1 MKEVH
6 NLKNLKNLKILLSVL
21 LAIAM
26 LLTAASA
33 LAEGYSVDVL
43 EVKIWD
49 NNQLAGLQQIADEW
63 TAQSGVKVN
72 IQVVDWDNYWT
83 LLEAGASGGEMP
95 DVFWMHS
102 NNAQMY
108 MGAQKLLD
116 LTDYIAASDKI
127 DLANYYP
134 GITELYSLNDR
145 NYAIAKDHDTIAL
158 LYNKAIF
165 DQYGVAYPDETW
177 TWDDYKAAAEAITE
191 ASGGEVYGAA
201 CNTTN
206 DQDGYFNII
215 YDFGGYVISEDKKSS
230 GWDNENTMKAM
241 EFVGTLTRPGRPNSW
256 WLRTAPTPCSTTAR
270 WP

>member
-1 MKEVH
+1 M
-6 NLKNLKNLKILLSVL
+6 KNLKILLSVL
-21 LAIAM
+21 LATAM

-49 NNQLAGLQQIADEW
+49 NNQLAGLQQIADLW
-63 TAQSGVKVN
+63 TEQSGVKVN

-145 NYAIAKDHDTIAL
+145 NYAIAKDHDTITLIFIPPYTPEMNPIEQIWKGIRKRGFRNEIFHSLDKVIDRLCDVIINLPAS
-158 LYNKAIF
+158 AI
-165 DQYGVAYPDETW
+165 QS
-177 TWDDYKAAAEAITE
+177 IT
-191 ASGGEVYGAA
+191 
-201 CNTTN
+201 
-206 DQDGYFNII
+206 
-215 YDFGGYVISEDKKSS
+215 
-230 GWDNENTMKAM
+230 
-241 EFVGTLTRPGRPNSW
+241 GRQWILSMF
-256 WLRTAPTPCSTTAR
+256 
-270 WP
+270 